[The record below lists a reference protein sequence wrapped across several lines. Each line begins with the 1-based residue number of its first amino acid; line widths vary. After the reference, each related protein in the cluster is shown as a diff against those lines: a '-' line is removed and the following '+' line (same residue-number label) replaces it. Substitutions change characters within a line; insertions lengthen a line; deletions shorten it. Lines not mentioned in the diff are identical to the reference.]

1 MCVTVGL
8 NGNGFCYRKLC
19 VLSFKPSHCFS
30 KSPKARR
37 DFLQAFGDNKL
48 SSFIFLIF
56 LSTHICVT
64 FREQL
69 CNLYIGKKQDSI

>member
-1 MCVTVGL
+1 MVCVTVGL

-37 DFLQAFGDNKL
+37 DFLQAFGDNKHVL
-48 SSFIFLIF
+48 VYFSNFFVNALF
-56 LSTHICVT
+56 V
-64 FREQL
+64 
-69 CNLYIGKKQDSI
+69 